1 MSVSIYLFFWSH
13 SVSPKIFSLLARA
26 LFLSAVINSRAPR
39 SSRHSICRLPFK
51 HPVFNS
57 TSHLPS
63 LLCLVSLSSEPQ
75 HSVFLIIS
83 CRWFLGGRSHLA
95 LWDRRTY
102 PRVKHSVYRCSTNH
116 SCFLVHVSLA
126 CSMVPLPS
134 NSRPFWGF
142 LGKLA
147 CFTLIFS
154 LEGT

>member
-26 LFLSAVINSRAPR
+26 IFLSAVINSRAQK
-39 SSRHSICRLPFK
+39 SSRHSVCRLPLK
-51 HPVFNS
+51 YPVFNS

-63 LLCLVSLSSEPQ
+63 LLRLVSLSSEPQ
-75 HSVFLIIS
+75 HSVFLVIP
-83 CRWFLGGRSHLA
+83 CRSFLGGRRSHLA

-126 CSMVPLPS
+126 LSMVPLPS
-134 NSRPFWGF
+134 NSRP
-142 LGKLA
+142 
-147 CFTLIFS
+147 S
-154 LEGT
+154 